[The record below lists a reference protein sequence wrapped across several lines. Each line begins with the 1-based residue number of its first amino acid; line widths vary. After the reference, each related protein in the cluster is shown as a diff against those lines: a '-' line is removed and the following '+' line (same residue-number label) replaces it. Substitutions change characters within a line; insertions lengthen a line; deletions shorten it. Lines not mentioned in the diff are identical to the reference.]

1 MSDSSP
7 SNNLGSFNF
16 MHFMRFLSEN
26 NVLAISVAA
35 VMSDRINDLTNTCVD
50 SLLMP
55 IINIDADN
63 DGVRDIKSLED
74 KEIKIYGMK
83 FAVGKVMIAIIRF
96 IIITYVVFI
105 ISRLMNDISK
115 RGKFKL

>member
-7 SNNLGSFNF
+7 SNRLGSFNF
-16 MHFMRFLSEN
+16 VHFMRFLSEN

-35 VMSDRINDLTNTCVD
+35 VMSERINDLTNSCVD
-50 SLLMP
+50 NLLMP
-55 IINIDADN
+55 IINRDADN

-74 KEIKIYGMK
+74 TKIEVCGMK
-83 FAVGKVMIAIIRF
+83 FGIGKVTIAVIRF

-105 ISRLMNDISK
+105 ISRLMNNIAK
-115 RGKFKL
+115 KGKFKL